1 MVYFYVSN
9 KPKDNAMETAMKL
22 AIETYSNLTGKS
34 QDTIIDECQKGNKL
48 TIEIVQ
54 KLMFAA

>member
-1 MVYFYVSN
+1 
-9 KPKDNAMETAMKL
+9 METRIKL

-34 QDTIIDECQKGNKL
+34 ESQILKECQDGNSL